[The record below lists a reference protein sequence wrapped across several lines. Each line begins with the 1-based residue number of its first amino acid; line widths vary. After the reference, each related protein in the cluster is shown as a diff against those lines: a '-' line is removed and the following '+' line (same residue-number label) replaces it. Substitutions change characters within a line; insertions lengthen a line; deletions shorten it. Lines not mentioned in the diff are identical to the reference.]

1 MNCSDVNTTRR
12 EILAGA
18 AIAAGAGLLAVAPAS
33 AAPRSPTRADHV
45 ILIDWDAFGSDLLG
59 RVPMPNL
66 DALVERGSL
75 SLADSTYNTYSNS
88 ARASMSTGAHPEVH
102 DNVGFYLDRARD
114 VVVSQNR
121 DLEAETINQAL
132 AATGHTTASVGWYM
146 VQNFGTAY
154 GDPEQLYVQ
163 PGVAAQYRGRPGGAL
178 ATRVDVAIDILNR
191 RPVDSAGQ
199 PVTVPRIPAFI
210 AVYAGEIDALGHEEG
225 PDSPNLPPLLAAYDE
240 HLGRLVQ
247 GVRDAGIAER
257 TALMLTADH
266 GLSLWTMSVMP
277 ALVEA
282 ISSGGLRPEVV
293 AVGRAPAPDSE
304 VILTS
309 NGVRMSNVYLRGRAA
324 GDEGRAVV
332 RQAADRVGQIP
343 NVFDRRDLQR
353 LATSTDKMG
362 DMALEAAPPYHF
374 SLLDDGRQRG
384 SHGSTFE
391 RSVPL
396 VLAGAGVRRRRHG
409 APQAS
414 LVDVA
419 PTIAALLGAA
429 PPAQAQGRPLRGL
442 LERGSGQV
450 AGRATRALP

>member
-1 MNCSDVNTTRR
+1 MSCPDLNTTRR
-12 EILAGA
+12 EILASA
-18 AIAAGAGLLAVAPAS
+18 AIAAGAALLPVARAS
-33 AAPRSPTRADHV
+33 AAPRRRAGVDHV

-66 DALVERGSL
+66 AALIAGGSL

-102 DNVGFYLDRARD
+102 GNVGYYLDRTRNI
-114 VVVSQNR
+114 VVGQNR
-121 DLEAETINQAL
+121 DLGAETINQAL
-132 AATGHTTASVGWYM
+132 AAAGHTTASVGWYM

-163 PGVAAQYRGRPGGAL
+163 PGVAARHRGRLAGAF
-178 ATRVDVAIDILNR
+178 ATRVDVALDILNR

-199 PVTVPRIPAFI
+199 PVTVPRIPSFLAI
-210 AVYAGEIDALGHEEG
+210 YSGEIDALGHDEG
-225 PDSPNLPPLLAAYDE
+225 PASPNLPPLLAAYDE

-247 GVRDAGIAER
+247 GVHDAGIAAR
-257 TALMLTADH
+257 TALILTADH
-266 GLSLWTMSVMP
+266 GLSLWTTSVMP

-282 ISSGGLRPEVV
+282 IRSGGLRPEVV
-293 AVGRAPAPDSE
+293 AVGRTPAADSE
-304 VILTS
+304 VILIS

-324 GDEGRAVV
+324 GEEGRAVV
-332 RQAADRVGQIP
+332 RRAADRAGHIP
-343 NVFDRRDLQR
+343 NVFDQRDLRR
-353 LATSTDKMG
+353 LATSAQKMG
-362 DMALEAAPPYHF
+362 DLALETEPPYHF

-396 VLAGAGVRRRRHG
+396 VLSGAGVRRRRHG
-409 APQAS
+409 APHAS

-419 PTIAALLGAA
+419 PTIAALLGTA
-429 PPAQAQGRPLRGL
+429 PPAQAQGRPLPGL
-442 LERGSGQV
+442 LDRGSTQV
-450 AGRATRALP
+450 AVRQSA